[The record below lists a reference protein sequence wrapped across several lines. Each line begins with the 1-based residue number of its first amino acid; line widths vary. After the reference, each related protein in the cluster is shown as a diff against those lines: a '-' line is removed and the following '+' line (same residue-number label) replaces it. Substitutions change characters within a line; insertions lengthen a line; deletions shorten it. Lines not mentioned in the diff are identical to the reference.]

1 MAYLFYFSPLN
12 IYHYDQRLVH
22 IKLPLLT
29 VKKKTLCVRLGQFR
43 KELVATNENSSNIE
57 YVLLYKHTSR
67 SFAKIDSCKPNANRL
82 TTYKS
87 KLLSQINV
95 PLSNLISLQKAIVR
109 NF

>member
-1 MAYLFYFSPLN
+1 M
-12 IYHYDQRLVH
+12 H
-22 IKLPLLT
+22 IVLPLLT
-29 VKKKTLCVRLGQFR
+29 VKKPLCVRLGQFR

-57 YVLLYKHTSR
+57 YVLLYKHTCR
-67 SFAKIDSCKPNANRL
+67 CFAKIDRCEPYANRL

>member
-1 MAYLFYFSPLN
+1 MTRDSCAYSTA
-12 IYHYDQRLVH
+12 ITHCE
-22 IKLPLLT
+22 
-29 VKKKTLCVRLGQFR
+29 KKPLCVRLGQFR
-43 KELVATNENSSNIE
+43 KELVATNE
-57 YVLLYKHTSR
+57 SR

>member
-1 MAYLFYFSPLN
+1 MTRDSCAYN
-12 IYHYDQRLVH
+12 TAITHCE
-22 IKLPLLT
+22 
-29 VKKKTLCVRLGQFR
+29 KKPRCVRLGQFR

-67 SFAKIDSCKPNANRL
+67 SFAKIDRCKPYANRL

-95 PLSNLISLQKAIVR
+95 PMSNLISLQKAIVR